1 MLNPGEPCFPG
12 IRWRSTMITN
22 VSSLPRLPL
31 ASSRRVEGGA
41 AIDGDRTG
49 AGRETSAST
58 DEKAKAKEAEKAK
71 EAGKTKEAEKVK
83 EAEKAKTDKA
93 NTDKNGEKRD
103 ASGLSE
109 GEHKQI
115 DELKSRDAEVRTH
128 ENAHQSAGGQF
139 AGSPSYTYQTGP
151 DGRRYA
157 IGGEVSI
164 DVSPEKDPQA
174 TIAKM
179 ESVRRAATAPAEPSP
194 QDYKVAAQAE
204 QMMAE
209 AERELNS
216 AKLEQLQGGDEKSD
230 QGGDDQGG
238 GDQSGGDT
246 GGQGQ
251 EAQAQASA
259 AVSAAMQAYQSAAG
273 LARASKARSGIS
285 A

>member
-1 MLNPGEPCFPG
+1 
-12 IRWRSTMITN
+12 MITN
-22 VSSLPRLPL
+22 VSSLPRLPF
-31 ASSRRVEGGA
+31 ASPRSADGGA
-41 AIDGDRTG
+41 AINGDRSG
-49 AGRETSAST
+49 AARETSAST
-58 DEKAKAKEAEKAK
+58 DETIKAKEAARAK
-71 EAGKTKEAEKVK
+71 EADKAK

-204 QMMAE
+204 RMMAE
-209 AERELNS
+209 AQRELNS
-216 AKLEQLQGGDEKSD
+216 AKLEKLQGGDKSGSD
-230 QGGDDQGG
+230 QSG

-246 GGQGQ
+246 AGQGQ

-259 AVSAAMQAYQSAAG
+259 AVSTAMQAYQNAAS
-273 LARASKARSGIS
+273 LARASKERVGIS
-285 A
+285 V

>member
-1 MLNPGEPCFPG
+1 
-12 IRWRSTMITN
+12 MITN

-41 AIDGDRTG
+41 AIDGDWTG